1 MVAPQVVTQR
11 DYVVSI
17 VWRSCVIVP
26 LLWPTQKLELPYMH
40 EKMYLICNIG
50 LAGGKITCCQSAC
63 MVVYQPTQEKRGE
76 EKNLSDPARE
86 KLACSL
92 ARKIDQN

>member
-26 LLWPTQKLELPYMH
+26 LLWPTQ
-40 EKMYLICNIG
+40 
-50 LAGGKITCCQSAC
+50 
-63 MVVYQPTQEKRGE
+63 EKRGE